1 VKEQTLARIEQAEQA
16 VVQLKERVNS
26 LNPYR
31 NTVIEE
37 VATELEKFREPF
49 GLDTVASFAIFVRN
63 MKK

>member
-1 VKEQTLARIEQAEQA
+1 MVKEQTLARIEQAEQA
-16 VVQLKERVNS
+16 VVQLKKRVNS

-37 VATELEKFREPF
+37 VAQEIEKLKGF
-49 GLDTVASFAIFVRN
+49 GQDTVSSLAIYIRE